1 MASSKTLPRHPTPS
15 GVGAVASAKLPV
27 RPHSEQCIKL
37 WTQGAWKAPRVNRV
51 SMDASFP
58 DGYQGACHWRSICN
72 SSERALMERMQEDP
86 GAAKVGWA
94 TPSTDGEWLGPGL
107 DEGHSSLVICSVM
120 CGSCDLEMRNSS
132 ERIWPAKGL
141 SPELCA
147 LQGSLCEQMTSSQG
161 MHPSNGSVVVDPLFR
176 AVR

>member
-1 MASSKTLPRHPTPS
+1 MAVDH
-15 GVGAVASAKLPV
+15 
-27 RPHSEQCIKL
+27 
-37 WTQGAWKAPRVNRV
+37 
-51 SMDASFP
+51 
-58 DGYQGACHWRSICN
+58 
-72 SSERALMERMQEDP
+72 SSERALMERMWEDP
-86 GAAKVGWA
+86 GASKVEGP
-94 TPSTDGEWLGPGL
+94 PSTDGEWLGPGL

-176 AVR
+176 AVQQWCVLTSARVMAIQPPAGFGHGSQ